1 MKKWKQGSKKKRMNK
16 TDEQCKRFLPGLS
29 AAAELAM
36 HAIAFFEKRIDTM
49 QLSHFR
55 DIIAQNYIGTHPH
68 IEFVKCFTPV
78 RFPKISNLPKKTH
91 KLRHFFAKN

>member
-1 MKKWKQGSKKKRMNK
+1 MTSGSKAVKNIRTNK

-55 DIIAQNYIGTHPH
+55 DIIAQNYTGTRPDM
-68 IEFVKCFTPV
+68 EFVKCFTPM
-78 RFPKISNLPKKTH
+78 RFPKLSNLPEKSVQ
-91 KLRHFFAKN
+91 N